1 MSPAEAIAK
10 YLRTEGA
17 ATMAVVDARTYWPYS
32 TTEPTAPYV
41 IVRLASTSRL
51 AVTLQGAGQPREHS
65 VEITCFARTQSGAWA
80 VADAVR
86 SDLDNHAGATPSTGG
101 IALKRCYC
109 SDESEVIEA
118 GLFEAGLFAVQQ
130 TYTVTT

>member
-10 YLRTEGA
+10 YLRTEA
-17 ATMAVVDARTYWPYS
+17 TATMTAVGTRTYWPYS

-51 AVTLQGAGQPREHS
+51 VVTLQGAGQPREHS
-65 VEITCFARTQSGAWA
+65 IEITCFARNQSEAWT

-86 SDLDNHAGATPSTGG
+86 ADLDNHTGTTPSTGG
-101 IALKRCYC
+101 ITLKHCYC
-109 SDESEVIEA
+109 SDESEVIEQ
-118 GLFEAGLFAVQQ
+118 GLFEAGIFAVSQ
-130 TYTVTT
+130 TYTVKT

>member
-10 YLRTEGA
+10 YLRTEA
-17 ATMAVVDARTYWPYS
+17 TATMAAVGTRTYWPYS
-32 TTEPTAPYV
+32 TTEPTDPYV

-51 AVTLQGAGQPREHS
+51 VVTLAGAGQPREHS
-65 VEITCFARTQSGAWA
+65 IEITCFARTQSEAWT

-86 SDLDNHAGATPSTGG
+86 TDLDNRAGATPSAGG
-101 IALKRCYC
+101 ITLKRCYC